1 MLEILIVEDEAP
13 IRDLLSMNLT
23 RAGYHCTA
31 AADGRQAAI
40 LLETHTYDLILLD
53 IMLPEVNGYELLDYI
68 RPMGIPV
75 IFLTSKTAVDDRV
88 KGLLA
93 GAEDYITKPFAMA
106 ELQARMEVVLRR
118 FHKVD
123 SRLTYDNM
131 EIDVESRKVM
141 TPEGPVSLTPKEF
154 DLLVLL
160 VRNRGVALFRSRIFQ
175 IVWESDFEGD
185 TRTLDLHIQRLRKKL
200 HLEDRL
206 KTVYRVGYRLD

>member
-1 MLEILIVEDEAP
+1 
-13 IRDLLSMNLT
+13 
-23 RAGYHCTA
+23 
-31 AADGRQAAI
+31 
-40 LLETHTYDLILLD
+40 
-53 IMLPEVNGYELLDYI
+53 
-68 RPMGIPV
+68 
-75 IFLTSKTAVDDRV
+75 
-88 KGLLA
+88 
-93 GAEDYITKPFAMA
+93 
-106 ELQARMEVVLRR
+106 
-118 FHKVD
+118 
-123 SRLTYDNM
+123 
-131 EIDVESRKVM
+131 M